1 MPIETKKIE
10 YTHGDTLLEGVMAWD
25 SSQTEP
31 KPGILV
37 AHAWAGRDDFAC
49 DKAQELAKLGY
60 VGFALDMYGKGL
72 KGNSTEENSN
82 LMNPLLQNRQLL
94 QARMQLALRVA
105 SEQAE
110 VDSTQMGAMGYCFGG
125 LCVLDLARSAAELKG
140 VVSFHAI
147 LSPPDN
153 LEAGKIKSNVLV
165 LHGYKDGMSKP
176 EDLATIQTELAA
188 SEIDWQTHCY
198 GQAHHA
204 FTNPEAHDQELGL
217 IYNQKSA
224 QRAWQAMTG
233 FWQDCF

>member
-1 MPIETKKIE
+1 MSIESKKIE
-10 YTHGDTLLEGVMAWD
+10 YTHDGTLLEAFMAWD
-25 SSQTEP
+25 SSQTSP
-31 KPGILV
+31 RPGILV

-60 VGFALDMYGKGL
+60 VGFALDMYGKGV
-72 KGNSTEENSN
+72 KGTSTEENSN
-82 LMNPLLQNRQLL
+82 LMNPLLENRQLL
-94 QARMQLALRVA
+94 QARMQLALSVA
-105 SEQAE
+105 REQAE
-110 VDSTQMGAMGYCFGG
+110 IDESQMGAMGYCFGG
-125 LCVLDLARSAAELKG
+125 LCVLDLARTGADLKG
-140 VVSFHAI
+140 ALSFHAI

-153 LEAGKIKSNVLV
+153 LESGKIKSKVMV

-176 EDLATIQTELAA
+176 EDLAAIQTELAA

-204 FTNPEAHDQELGL
+204 FTNPQAHDHDLGL

-224 QRAWQAMTG
+224 ERAWKAMQG